1 MIKCFLY
8 LNGRETKSGY
18 VSLPA
23 IPTVGSFIKVS
34 NSLEQ
39 QTQQSSNG
47 RQLTQGEVNR
57 QRGYDP
63 NGNPLLP
70 GQDHAAGANPD
81 GSPDAWVQG
90 KIDWAK
96 QNGYL
101 NQDGTETDKG
111 RAADQWVEEN
121 AH

>member
-39 QTQQSSNG
+39 QTYKVLSVQFLDNEG
-47 RQLTQGEVNR
+47 YVNL
-57 QRGYDP
+57 QVEKSP
-63 NGNPLLP
+63 NFSQFIN
-70 GQDHAAGANPD
+70 
-81 GSPDAWVQG
+81 
-90 KIDWAK
+90 
-96 QNGYL
+96 
-101 NQDGTETDKG
+101 
-111 RAADQWVEEN
+111 
-121 AH
+121 